1 MDKKESIINPVIKGL
16 AETTKEAARPRT
28 DQEEMWEAVRSILVA
43 SLYTL
48 FITLLLLNI
57 LDFEY
62 ELLGMP
68 IAYASVVICLPL
80 IFICGVVIL
89 IGDHKFRDSFNK
101 AWDDKKK

>member
-1 MDKKESIINPVIKGL
+1 MGTKESIINPVIKGL
-16 AETTKEAARPRT
+16 AESKKEAERQRT
-28 DQEEMWEAVRSILVA
+28 DQEEIWEATRGFLVA

-57 LDFEY
+57 LDINY

-68 IAYASVVICLPL
+68 VAYASIVICLPL
-80 IFICGVVIL
+80 IFLCGVVIL

-101 AWDDKKK
+101 AWDEKKK